1 MARRLTPSER
11 QAREREREERLALR
25 REKTA
30 ARREQAREARERQK
44 AQEKRAKE
52 AKTNQEISK
61 NKGIVSEYNRYI
73 ESLGSLHTRYNP
85 KDFLKDYEKR
95 LEKRSYYRN
104 PLPQNPPFKE
114 KEFSIPIYQIKPFN
128 KIEYIKNKFIRKGY
142 EESDNDKLIDMGI
155 FTLAVAL
162 LGIIVFAFEEDFDTT
177 MILLGGAWGGGFW
190 GAVIYYYT
198 SITTPYLKLKKK
210 SHYKEQDRLKE
221 EHEKK
226 EAEKLDTH
234 NKNEAERKAKHEE
247 SEPKKKE
254 ILDKERE
261 EKKKVHEAEQKK
273 AKEEWEKKNEKIKAD
288 YKIQEDQNKK
298 QFNKEEDERLDILKK
313 AQNGDIE
320 YIEMI
325 CESVLPLEH
334 GLYHPKDFV
343 TGHIDEY
350 DVGYDVSDSSSI
362 DIVIQLPDFDEV
374 IPTQKVTISPT
385 GKSVK
390 YSELSN
396 RARNRLIDQFICSLA
411 FEHVICVMRAFP
423 HVSQYNLEAFN
434 LEVDTKTG
442 GDKENIILKVNFDQ
456 STFLGLNL
464 KKIDPVA
471 AIENFD
477 HEFKNSGKK
486 SSQEIKLNASRD
498 QIVWSTPDNKGL
510 EIPYGV
516 HPDETS
522 TRIPR

>member
-1 MARRLTPSER
+1 MGRRLTPSER
-11 QAREREREERLALR
+11 RDREREREERLA
-25 REKTA
+25 
-30 ARREQAREARERQK
+30 ARRKKTEARRKQARQAKERQK
-44 AQEKRAKE
+44 SAENRSKE

-85 KDFLKDYEKR
+85 KDFVKDYEKR
-95 LEKRSYYRN
+95 LERRTYDRN
-104 PLPQNPPFKE
+104 PLQPLPPFKE
-114 KEFSIPIYQIKPFN
+114 KEFNVPIYQIKPFN
-128 KIEYIKNKFIRKGY
+128 KNEYIKNNFIRKGY

-162 LGIIVFAFEEDFDTT
+162 LGIILVAFEEDFDTT
-177 MILLGGAWGGGFW
+177 MILLIGGWGCGFW

-210 SHYKEQDRLKE
+210 SHDKEQEKLRE

-226 EAEKLDTH
+226 EAEKLDAH
-234 NKNEAERKAKHEE
+234 NKNEAERKEKHEE

-254 ILDKERE
+254 RLDKERE

-273 AKEEWEKKNEKIKAD
+273 AKEEWEKKNKKIKAD
-288 YKIQEDQNKK
+288 HKEQEGQNEK

-313 AQNGDIE
+313 AQNGGIE
-320 YIEMI
+320 HIEMI

-350 DVGYDVSDSSSI
+350 DVGYDVSDSSSM

-396 RARNRLIDQFICSLA
+396 RARNTLIDQFICSLA

-423 HVSQYNLEAFN
+423 HVSKYNLEAFN

-442 GDKENIILKVNFDQ
+442 GDKENIILKANFDQ
-456 STFLGLNL
+456 SILLGLNL
-464 KKIDPVA
+464 KKIDPVSG
-471 AIENFD
+471 IENFD
-477 HEFKNSGKK
+477 HEFKSSGKK
-486 SSQEIKLNASRD
+486 SAKEIQPELPRD
-498 QIVWSTPDNKGL
+498 QVVWSTPGDKGM